1 MILIVES
8 GSTKTDWIA
17 LDNQGNEVFSTQTLG
32 LNPQMLS
39 NEILNERIKNN
50 FDIYNNRDNVR
61 KIYFY
66 SAGLGVNST
75 KERILKVFKSIFK
88 NSDYDVKED
97 TYAAVY
103 SVVDK
108 GVPAIVNILGTGSNC
123 SYFDGKEISQKVHS
137 LGYVLM
143 DYASG
148 SYYGKYLIR
157 AYYFN
162 KMPKKLREEFAEKF
176 DLSANTIKEKLYRK
190 ENPNT
195 YLASF
200 AKFIIDNKDDSYFN
214 NVIEK
219 GLRRFIDYQIMQYD
233 NYKSVDIH
241 YVGSIAYYL
250 KEEIT
255 KVGNEYGLK
264 TSKFVKKPIKGLVNY
279 HKNLLI
285 SD

>member
-1 MILIVES
+1 MILVVDS

-17 LDNQGNEVFSTQTLG
+17 LDDNGNEIFSTQTLG

-50 FDIYNNRDNVR
+50 FDIYKNRNSVN
-61 KIYFY
+61 KLFFY
-66 SAGLGVNST
+66 GAGCGVEST
-75 KERILKVFKSIFK
+75 QNRILKVFKSIFE
-88 NSDYDVKED
+88 NSDFDIKED
-97 TYAAVY
+97 TYAAVF

-108 GVPAIVNILGTGSNC
+108 GVPSIVNIIGTGSNC
-123 SYFDGKEISQKVHS
+123 SYYDGDNVIQKVQS

-148 SYYGKYLIR
+148 NYYGKYLIR

-162 KMPKKLREEFAEKF
+162 KMPEYLREEFAESY
-176 DLSANTIKEKLYRK
+176 DLSPNTITNKLYRE

-200 AKFIIDNKDDSYFN
+200 AKFLIDNKSNEYFKE
-214 NVIEK
+214 IIFK
-219 GLRRFIDYQIMQYD
+219 GLERFIDYQILQYD
-233 NYKSVDIH
+233 NFSNVDIH

-250 KEEIT
+250 REEIT
-255 KVGNEYGLK
+255 KIGKKYNLK
-264 TSKFVKKPIKGLVNY
+264 TGKFIQRPITGLVDY
-279 HKNLLI
+279 HKRNILN
-285 SD
+285 